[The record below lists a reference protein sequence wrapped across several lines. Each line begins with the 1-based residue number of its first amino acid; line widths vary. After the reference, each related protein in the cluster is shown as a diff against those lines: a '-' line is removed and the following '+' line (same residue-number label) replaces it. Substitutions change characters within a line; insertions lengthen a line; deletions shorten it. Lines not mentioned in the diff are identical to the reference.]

1 MKKYPGSYA
10 IAVLMTMVVA
20 GCATIASGTSQV
32 ISVSSNVDG
41 ATIYLDEAQIGTTPF
56 AGPVKKG
63 KSMIRLEAPGYR
75 NENVSLSKSLDPVF
89 WGNIILGGTLG
100 SITDFGTGAAYQY
113 APASYQVEMR
123 ASGQGEE
130 AFVRQ
135 LVTRKFAMIFI
146 DEISRD
152 LRQGGG
158 DHLSALL
165 QIINDGAAVTVDA
178 ASVSNAMKL
187 SRGEP
192 VPFGHEVVGLL

>member
-1 MKKYPGSYA
+1 MKRYPGSYA
-10 IAVLMTMVVA
+10 IAGLMVLLVA

-41 ATIYLDEAQIGTTPF
+41 ATVYLDEAQIGTTPF
-56 AGPVKKG
+56 AGPVSKG
-63 KSMIRLEAPGYR
+63 KSMLRLEAQGYR

-100 SITDFGTGAAYQY
+100 SITDFATGAAYQY

-123 ASGQGEE
+123 ATGQDEE

-135 LVTRKFAMIFI
+135 LVTRKFALIFI

-152 LRQGGG
+152 LRHGGG

-165 QIINDGAAVTVDA
+165 QIINEGAEVPVDA
-178 ASVSNAMKL
+178 SAISNAMKS

-192 VPFGHEVVGLL
+192 VPFGHRVVGLL